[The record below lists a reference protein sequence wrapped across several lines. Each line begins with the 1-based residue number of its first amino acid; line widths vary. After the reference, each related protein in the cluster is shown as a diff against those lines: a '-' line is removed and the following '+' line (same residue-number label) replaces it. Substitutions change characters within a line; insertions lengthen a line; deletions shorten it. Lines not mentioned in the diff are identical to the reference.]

1 MGPLKICIP
10 RSNVDGHGLSNSSLV
25 MSLSNNKEDDDSDDD
40 VVPVEDAL
48 ARSEVGDARGG
59 VDVEIRGVLSLGGG
73 PGGGGGG
80 GASRSILFCLPLIII
95 IVL

>member
-25 MSLSNNKEDDDSDDD
+25 MSSNNNKEDDDSDD

-59 VDVEIRGVLSLGGG
+59 TDVEIRGVLSLGGG

-80 GASRSILFCLPLIII
+80 GASRSILFCLPLII
-95 IVL
+95 L

>member
-25 MSLSNNKEDDDSDDD
+25 MSLSNNDSDD
-40 VVPVEDAL
+40 VPEDAL
-48 ARSEVGDARGG
+48 ARSSEVGDARGG

-80 GASRSILFCLPLIII
+80 GASRSILFCLLII
-95 IVL
+95 L

>member
-80 GASRSILFCLPLIII
+80 GASRSILFCLPIII
-95 IVL
+95 LL

>member
-10 RSNVDGHGLSNSSLV
+10 RSNVEGHGLSNSSLV
-25 MSLSNNKEDDDSDDD
+25 MSSNNNKDDDSDD
-40 VVPVEDAL
+40 VEDAL
-48 ARSEVGDARGG
+48 ARSEVGDDRGG

-80 GASRSILFCLPLIII
+80 GASRSILFCLLIII
-95 IVL
+95 LL